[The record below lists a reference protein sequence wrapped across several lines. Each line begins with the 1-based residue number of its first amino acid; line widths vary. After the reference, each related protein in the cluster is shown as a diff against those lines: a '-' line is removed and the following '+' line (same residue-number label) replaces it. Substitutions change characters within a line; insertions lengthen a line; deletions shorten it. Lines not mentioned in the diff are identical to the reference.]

1 MQFDG
6 LELFER
12 NENLESQKGID
23 LLFPGD
29 IRIKILRAGGS
40 NKKYDMVLGRLIKP
54 YTRQMKTN
62 TMDKK
67 VSEDLMKELYA
78 ESVIIGWSGVK
89 SKGEDVEFNKE
100 NVIKLLD
107 SLPEVFDEI
116 REQADNLANF
126 RLEEM
131 KEEAENLGN

>member
-40 NKKYDMVLGRLIKP
+40 NKKYDTVLGRLIKP